1 MADIEKVI
9 NDLKARGIKL
19 ADIYGR
25 MKLERGYFNGRRRS
39 INEASRRGLAEDIIK
54 EFPEFFQN
62 YEIKNATEQHHIHR
76 AKTGKMIE
84 EEERMFFHH
93 LDECSLCAQKFQK

>member
-62 YEIKNATEQHHIHR
+62 YEIKNATEQNEI
-76 AKTGKMIE
+76 KSVE
-84 EEERMFFHH
+84 LE
-93 LDECSLCAQKFQK
+93 SLKRENQTLRETIKILESVIKNLTQK

>member
-62 YEIKNATEQHHIHR
+62 YEIKSATEQNEI
-76 AKTGKMIE
+76 KSVE
-84 EEERMFFHH
+84 LE
-93 LDECSLCAQKFQK
+93 SLKRENQTLRETIKILESVIKNLTQK

>member
-1 MADIEKVI
+1 MQDILFS
-9 NDLKARGIKL
+9 NDPLDANL
-19 ADIYGR
+19 
-25 MKLERGYFNGRRRS
+25 
-39 INEASRRGLAEDIIK
+39 
-54 EFPEFFQN
+54 FQ
-62 YEIKNATEQHHIHR
+62 YVDGKHIEQHHIHR